1 VAQVS
6 GVQDL
11 DELHT
16 KNNHDGKVCKCWCIK
31 NSLTNFSL
39 FCCLFFV
46 FFQTKSHP
54 FFGDLLAF
62 FQDKQVCLIVVF
74 KKYFSLVHQSQQ
86 WQLTEKLIFSYP
98 FCLHSFI

>member
-1 VAQVS
+1 MQMLV
-6 GVQDL
+6 
-11 DELHT
+11 H
-16 KNNHDGKVCKCWCIK
+16 KK
-31 NSLTNFSL
+31 SLTNFSL
-39 FCCLFFV
+39 FCCVFFV